1 MKSYSKNGSGEKTV
15 NDRRNEIL
23 KKEIMLLLPSV
34 SVSTTEAELTRLMK
48 SGKIVKV
55 GRGPETKYRKA

>member
-1 MKSYSKNGSGEKTV
+1 
-15 NDRRNEIL
+15 
-23 KKEIMLLLPSV
+23 MLLLPFV

-55 GRGPETKYRKA
+55 GRGPGTKKYRKA

>member
-1 MKSYSKNGSGEKTV
+1 MKSYSKNHSGEKTV
-15 NDRRNEIL
+15 NDRRKEIS

-34 SVSTTEAELTRLMK
+34 SVSTIEAELTRLVK

-55 GRGPETKYRKA
+55 GRGPGTKYRKA